1 MYKVNKRLKKAEA
14 KRSENVLNPKILVEM
29 AISQTPK
36 GGFELYTSLCPKN
49 VTTKGCEEFDISNA
63 FIP

>member
-36 GGFELYTSLCPKN
+36 EVLNWIHHFALKM
-49 VTTKGCEEFDISNA
+49 
-63 FIP
+63 